1 MNALGLFSDF
11 LNIFDWGL
19 DVSGSRQERHSANL
33 MDKQAELNKEAMSL
47 QHGYNLDAMAKAQQ
61 YNVLNQQ
68 TAQQYAQQNMGTQ
81 AAYNSLLSNS
91 ARNMVSLRKG
101 GINPTA
107 GGTSSASSVGL
118 PASSIPS
125 SAANPSSALGVS
137 SQPTIRGREFTN
149 FSALASQISHENM
162 LKDSQT
168 NLNNIKSR
176 TELAQNYANLKLTDA
191 QMRKALSDM
200 KYSDAKVKEI
210 LDPISGLLKKYE
222 REMGVQ
228 QQNADSQ
235 AEIARAATKNANTAE
250 SNMEIADRQQKAQET
265 YWKMMASISDYDAKT
280 KRLLY
285 SLELEKQPFV
295 LDNLAAAADQYS
307 SVAHLNDEQAKNIA
321 EKMKAEIDTLT
332 SNKEQMQALAKKLGV
347 ETDYLEKSLVVRL
360 SQEYLRASGMAIDN
374 VQKVVNVMSS
384 MVGLANNVKTPWF

>member
-1 MNALGLFSDF
+1 MGFNLGNFISGIGDA
-11 LNIFDWGL
+11 LNIFDYIT
-19 DVSGSRQERHSANL
+19 DTSGNRSESHSANL
-33 MDKQAELNKEAMSL
+33 MAKQSEFNKEAMSL
-47 QHGYNLDAMAKAQQ
+47 QHGYNMDSMAKAQE

-68 TAQQYAQQNMGTQ
+68 IAQQYAQQNMASQ
-81 AAYNSLLSNS
+81 AAYNSMLSNS

-118 PASSIPS
+118 PSSSIPS
-125 SAANPSSALGVS
+125 SSAVQSSAVGVGS
-137 SQPTIRGREFTN
+137 GSAIRGREFSN
-149 FSALASQISHENM
+149 FSAMASQISHENM

-222 REMGVQ
+222 KEMGVM

-235 AEIARAATKNANTAE
+235 SEIARAATKNADTAE

-295 LDNLAAAADQYS
+295 LDNLCAAADQYT

-321 EKMKAEIDTLT
+321 EKMKAEIESLT
-332 SNKEQMQALAKKLGV
+332 SNKEQMQAIAKKLGV
-347 ETDYLEKSLVVRL
+347 ETEYLEKSLVVRL
-360 SQEYLRASGMAIDN
+360 SQEYLRASGMAVDN

-384 MVGLANNVKTPWF
+384 MVGLAKKF